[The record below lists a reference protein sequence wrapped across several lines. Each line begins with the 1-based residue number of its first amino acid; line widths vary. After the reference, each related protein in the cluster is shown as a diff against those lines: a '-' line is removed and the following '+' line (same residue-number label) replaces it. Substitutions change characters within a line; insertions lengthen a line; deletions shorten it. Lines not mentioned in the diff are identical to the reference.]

1 MLGHLR
7 GKPPKLYG
15 SVTVADR
22 GQVVIPAEAR
32 RDLEIGPSTKL
43 LVFSGPD
50 KRGLMFV
57 KAETMTEFI
66 AHATTMLSQF
76 EQMLRSSPKEKTEK
90 NR

>member
-7 GKPPKLYG
+7 GKQPKLYG
-15 SVTVADR
+15 SVTVAER

-32 RDLEIGPSTKL
+32 RDLKMGPSTKL
-43 LVFSGPD
+43 LVFSGPE

-66 AHATTMLSQF
+66 AHATAMLSQF
-76 EQMLRSSPKEKTEK
+76 ERILKSSPAKTTDK

>member
-76 EQMLRSSPKEKTEK
+76 EQILRSSPKEKTEK

>member
-7 GKPPKLYG
+7 GKSPKLYG
-15 SVTVADR
+15 TVTVAER

-43 LVFSGPD
+43 LVFSGPG

-57 KAETMTEFI
+57 KAEAMTEFI
-66 AHATTMLSQF
+66 AQATATLSLF
-76 EQMLRSSPKEKTEK
+76 EQAISSKASETTNEK
-90 NR
+90 R

>member
-1 MLGHLR
+1 MLGPFR
-7 GKPPKLYG
+7 GKQPKLYG
-15 SVTVADR
+15 SVTVAER

-32 RDLEIGPSTKL
+32 RDLKIGPSTKL

-57 KAETMTEFI
+57 KAESVTEFI

-76 EQMLRSSPKEKTEK
+76 EQMLSSNPIETPKK

>member
-32 RDLEIGPSTKL
+32 RDLKIGPSTKL

-76 EQMLRSSPKEKTEK
+76 EQILRSSPTEKTEK

>member
-1 MLGHLR
+1 MLGRIR

-15 SVTVADR
+15 SVTVAER

-32 RDLEIGPSTKL
+32 RDLKIGPSTKL

-50 KRGLMFV
+50 KKGLMFV
-57 KAETMTEFI
+57 KAEAVTEFI
-66 AHATTMLSQF
+66 AHATAMLSQF
-76 EQMLRSSPKEKTEK
+76 EQMLRSNTTETTEK

>member
-76 EQMLRSSPKEKTEK
+76 EQILRSSPTEKTEK

>member
-1 MLGHLR
+1 MLGRFR

-15 SVTVADR
+15 SVTVAER

-32 RDLEIGPSTKL
+32 RDLKIGPSTKL

-57 KAETMTEFI
+57 KAEAVTEFI
-66 AHATTMLSQF
+66 AHATAMLSQF
-76 EQMLRSSPKEKTEK
+76 EQTLSADTTETTK
-90 NR
+90 RNR

>member
-1 MLGHLR
+1 MLGRLK

-15 SVTVADR
+15 SVTVAER

-32 RDLEIGPSTKL
+32 RDLKIGPSTKL

-57 KAETMTEFI
+57 KAEAMAEFI
-66 AHATTMLSQF
+66 AHATAMLSHF
-76 EQMLRSSPKEKTEK
+76 EQAIGSKASDE
-90 NR
+90 

>member
-7 GKPPKLYG
+7 GKQPKLYG
-15 SVTVADR
+15 SVTVAER

-32 RDLEIGPSTKL
+32 RDLKMGPSTKL
-43 LVFSGPD
+43 LVFSGPE

-57 KAETMTEFI
+57 KAEAMTEFI
-66 AHATTMLSQF
+66 THATAMLSQF
-76 EQMLRSSPKEKTEK
+76 ERILKSSPAKTTDK

>member
-1 MLGHLR
+1 MLGHFR

-15 SVTVADR
+15 SVTVAKR

-32 RDLEIGPSTKL
+32 RDLNIGPSTKL
-43 LVFSGPD
+43 LVFSGPE

-66 AHATTMLSQF
+66 AHATAMLSQF
-76 EQMLRSSPKEKTEK
+76 EQVLITNAPETTRKK
-90 NR
+90 R

>member
-1 MLGHLR
+1 MLGRLR

-15 SVTVADR
+15 SVTVAER

-32 RDLEIGPSTKL
+32 RDLKMGPSTKL

-66 AHATTMLSQF
+66 THATAMLSQF
-76 EQMLRSSPKEKTEK
+76 ERILRSSPAKTTDK